1 MGSSQ
6 RLSVSDPAGPA
17 SRTSAPAE
25 RSMRWPR
32 IAVTAVFVV
41 HGLLFASWTAHI
53 PDVKAHLGLT
63 DGTLGFALLGAP
75 VGSVMAMIAASWL
88 LPRVGSR
95 PVVRVALVGYCAAGP
110 LVGLTGSLPALFAA
124 LFAWGAFQG
133 TLDVAMNTQAIAV
146 ERTGGRILMSGLHG
160 SWSIGAFAGAG
171 IGALAVAA
179 GITLSLQL
187 LVLGTIA
194 LLVAGLLTAQ
204 MLPAAAEHAGGNSE
218 GNSPERAGPDDG
230 AGPVKRA
237 GAAASRWSGGMVMLG
252 AIAFASMLCEGAIA
266 DWGAVYLSG
275 PLHASGVIPGLGYTA
290 FSLAMVTVRLSGNR
304 LLTRFRTDRLL
315 PALAAVA
322 TLGFA
327 AALVIASPPAALV
340 GFCCLGIGLA
350 SVVPAVFSAAG
361 RIPGLNAGTAVATA
375 SACGWAGFV
384 CGPPLIGRLAS
395 WASLPVA
402 LGLLP
407 LLTAF
412 VVAGTLSSRAL
423 RDRRPRPRVG
433 LGQGAAR

>member
-6 RLSVSDPAGPA
+6 RLSVSDPVDPVDPADPA
-17 SRTSAPAE
+17 SRTSAAANP
-25 RSMRWPR
+25 SMRWPR

-160 SWSIGAFAGAG
+160 SWSIGAFAGPASARSPSRPASPSASSCSSWARSPCSWRG
-171 IGALAVAA
+171 FSPRRCCRPPSS
-179 GITLSLQL
+179 T
-187 LVLGTIA
+187 
-194 LLVAGLLTAQ
+194 
-204 MLPAAAEHAGGNSE
+204 PAADSDRNSDR
-218 GNSPERAGPDDG
+218 NSPERAGPNAEARSS
-230 AGPVKRA
+230 AGRQPR
-237 GAAASRWSGGMVMLG
+237 GTAASRWSGGMVMLG

-275 PLHASGVIPGLGYTA
+275 PLP
-290 FSLAMVTVRLSGNR
+290 R
-304 LLTRFRTDRLL
+304 
-315 PALAAVA
+315 AA
-322 TLGFA
+322 
-327 AALVIASPPAALV
+327 
-340 GFCCLGIGLA
+340 
-350 SVVPAVFSAAG
+350 
-361 RIPGLNAGTAVATA
+361 
-375 SACGWAGFV
+375 
-384 CGPPLIGRLAS
+384 
-395 WASLPVA
+395 
-402 LGLLP
+402 
-407 LLTAF
+407 
-412 VVAGTLSSRAL
+412 
-423 RDRRPRPRVG
+423 
-433 LGQGAAR
+433 

>member
-1 MGSSQ
+1 
-6 RLSVSDPAGPA
+6 VSDLAHQTSTTPGATKAGA
-17 SRTSAPAE
+17 TAAGTAT
-25 RSMRWPR
+25 RWPR

-53 PDVKAHLGLT
+53 PEVQRHLGLT

-75 VGSVMAMIAASWL
+75 VGSVLAMVAASWL

-95 PVVRVALVGYCAAGP
+95 RVVQVALVGYCAAGP
-110 LVGLTGSLPALFAA
+110 LVGLTGSLAALFAA

-133 TLDVAMNTQAIAV
+133 TLDVAMNTQGIAV
-146 ERTGGRILMSGLHG
+146 ERTGRRVLMSGLHG

-194 LLVAGLLTAQ
+194 LLVAGLLTTR
-204 MLPAAAEHAGGNSE
+204 MLPPAAEHPANANANASTGNP
-218 GNSPERAGPDDG
+218 NADAGPR
-230 AGPVKRA
+230 PRPRVKV
-237 GAAASRWSGGMVMLG
+237 SRWSGGMVMLG

-315 PALAAVA
+315 PALAAIA

-327 AALVIASPPAALV
+327 ASLVIASPPAALV
-340 GFCCLGIGLA
+340 GFCCLGVGLA

-361 RIPGLNAGTAVATA
+361 RIPGLPAGTAVATA

-407 LLTAF
+407 LLTTL
-412 VVAGTLSSRAL
+412 VVVGTLSSRAL
-423 RDRRPRPRVG
+423 RTRPSQPGHEPV
-433 LGQGAAR
+433 AAQ

>member
-1 MGSSQ
+1 VPDLKAQ
-6 RLSVSDPAGPA
+6 AATPAA
-17 SRTSAPAE
+17 STD
-25 RSMRWPR
+25 RWPR

-75 VGSVMAMIAASWL
+75 VGSVTAMIAASWL

-95 PVVRVALVGYCAAGP
+95 RVVRVALAGYCAAGP
-110 LVGLTGSLPALFAA
+110 LVGLTGSVAALFAV

-146 ERTGGRILMSGLHG
+146 ERARHRVLMSGLHG

-179 GITLSLQL
+179 GITLSVQL

-194 LLVAGLLTAQ
+194 LLVAGLLSTR
-204 MLPAAAEHAGGNSE
+204 MLPAAAERPGDLNAL
-218 GNSPERAGPDDG
+218 
-230 AGPVKRA
+230 
-237 GAAASRWSGGMVMLG
+237 AAVGQRPGRRVSRWSGGMVLLG
-252 AIAFASMLCEGAIA
+252 AIAFSAMLCEGATA
-266 DWGAVYLSG
+266 DWSAVYLSG
-275 PLHASGVIPGLGYTA
+275 PLHARGVVPGLGYAA

-304 LLTRFRTDRLL
+304 LLTRFRPERLL
-315 PALAAVA
+315 PALVAVA
-322 TLGFA
+322 TIGFA
-327 AALVIASPPAALV
+327 AALLIAQPLAALL
-340 GFCCLGIGLA
+340 GFACLGIGLA

-361 RIPGLNAGTAVATA
+361 RIPGLSPGTAVATA

-384 CGPPLIGRLAS
+384 CGPPLIGRLS
-395 WASLPVA
+395 GWASLPVA

-407 LLTAF
+407 VLTAF
-412 VVAGTLSSRAL
+412 LVAGTLSSHAL
-423 RDRRPRPRVG
+423 RARQPQPRAECLV
-433 LGQGAAR
+433 AR

>member
-1 MGSSQ
+1 
-6 RLSVSDPAGPA
+6 
-17 SRTSAPAE
+17 
-25 RSMRWPR
+25 MRRPR

-53 PDVKAHLGLT
+53 PDVKAHLGLS

-75 VGSVMAMIAASWL
+75 VGSVIAMIASSWL

-95 PVVRVALVGYCAAGP
+95 LVVRVALIGYCATGP

-133 TLDVAMNTQAIAV
+133 TLDVAMNTQAIAI
-146 ERTGGRILMSGLHG
+146 ERTGRRVLMSGLHG
-160 SWSIGAFAGAG
+160 SWSIGSFAGAG

-179 GITLSLQL
+179 GLTLSVQL
-187 LVLGTIA
+187 LALGTIA

-204 MLPAAAEHAGGNSE
+204 MLPAAAELGGND
-218 GNSPERAGPDDG
+218 GHHGDDSTSTGRVDAENRLG
-230 AGPVKRA
+230 AR
-237 GAAASRWSGGMVMLG
+237 ASRWSGGMVLLG
-252 AIAFASMLCEGAIA
+252 AIAFATMLCEGAIA

-275 PLHASGVIPGLGYTA
+275 PLHTSGVVPGLGYAA
-290 FSLAMVTVRLSGNR
+290 FALAMVTVRLSGNR
-304 LLTRFRTDRLL
+304 LLTRFRPDRLL
-315 PALAAVA
+315 PALAAIA

-327 AALVIASPPAALV
+327 AALSIARPPAALL

-361 RIPGLNAGTAVATA
+361 RIPGLPAGTAVATA

-384 CGPPLIGRLAS
+384 VGPPLIGRLAS
-395 WASLPVA
+395 WTSLPVA

-407 LLTAF
+407 LLTAL

-423 RDRRPRPRVG
+423 RPLDARHEHFVHG
-433 LGQGAAR
+433 L